1 MVGKKTTVVWN
12 AIKKLAPQL
21 DRLQHKEETI
31 ATEEVVDP
39 NTLREKFWK
48 KVGTNLI
55 DLAKSLDNQHQVA
68 IAFLAILL
76 FYIILQARSFLQVGK
91 HSGQESISVAVDVAV
106 DLMEKKGI
114 TAKFTLQELRDNI
127 TQHKCGCRGQSRKF
141 NELDNTQWNGK
152 SKSLKVPVI
161 HLNAF
166 SPDIRTALIKC
177 KLI

>member
-1 MVGKKTTVVWN
+1 MECH
-12 AIKKLAPQL
+12 KKLAPQL

-31 ATEEVVDP
+31 TAEEVVDP
-39 NTLREKFWK
+39 NILRENFWK

-55 DLAKSLDNQHQVA
+55 DLAKSLDSQHQVFC
-68 IAFLAILL
+68 IFSYSSIPHNLAGSVI
-76 FYIILQARSFLQVGK
+76 ST
-91 HSGQESISVAVDVAV
+91 SGQTIRPGKYWCGCRCGNGFDGE
-106 DLMEKKGI
+106 KGI

-141 NELDNTQWNGK
+141 NELDNTHWNGK

-166 SPDIRTALIKC
+166 SSDIRTALIKC